1 MLVTSGQHTTSTDR
15 SRRAR
20 PDGIAGRG
28 ETCYKELTRMKIR
41 VLILA
46 VAAIAAGLVT
56 RLPASTSLMPIDE
69 VRPGMEGV
77 GRTIFQGSDLQE
89 FKVHILGVLKNVTAP
104 QRNLILARLEGGPL
118 ADTGVIAGMSGS
130 PVYIDGRL
138 VGAVSYSI
146 GSFSKEPIAGITPIG
161 EMIDATATAESRP
174 AAAQGTRIALPV
186 TAESL
191 ASAVRNAYARVSAFA
206 DRPDDVQT
214 VGMPVAAGAQLGALL
229 RPIATPLLLSG
240 FDARTADLVA
250 SMFGNA
256 GFSPMLAGGG
266 ASAMDETSTGPLRP
280 GDPVGVQLLSG
291 DGEMGATGTVTHI
304 DGDRVYAFGHPFFNV
319 GPAEFPMTRAH
330 IYATLPS
337 LQSSFKI
344 ATMGD
349 VVGSIRQDRA
359 TAIAGTLGAGPK
371 LIPVNITLTSDRGT
385 ERKFHFDIVNDQLF
399 TPLLAYVSLFNTLGS
414 YERQFGASTF
424 SVKGTAQFEQH
435 ASLDFDDIFTG
446 DGPIAGASAY
456 VAGPLTML
464 LANDLERVDLA
475 SLNLSI
481 TASEESRRA
490 SIERIWIDEVR
501 PRAGQ
506 TVPLKVLTRN
516 YRGAETISTIP
527 IDIPANATGQL
538 TVLVTD
544 GKQLNQLEA
553 RELRR
558 ELEPQ
563 SVSQMI
569 RVLNETH
576 RNNRIYVRML
586 TGSPGAVVNGE
597 AMTSLPPSVLAV
609 LDGDRSSGDFTP
621 IRSAAVGEWEL
632 PMSSAVS
639 GTRAL
644 TIDVR

>member
-1 MLVTSGQHTTSTDR
+1 
-15 SRRAR
+15 
-20 PDGIAGRG
+20 
-28 ETCYKELTRMKIR
+28 MKIR
-41 VLILA
+41 VLLA
-46 VAAIAAGLVT
+46 AAAIAAGLTT
-56 RLPASTSLMPIDE
+56 RLPASTALMPIDE

-77 GRTIFQGSDLQE
+77 GRTIFQGTDLQE
-89 FKVHILGVLKNVTAP
+89 FKVHILGVLKNVQAP
-104 QRNLILARLEGGPL
+104 QRNLILAKLERGPL
-118 ADTGVIAGMSGS
+118 AETGVIAGMSGS

-146 GSFSKEPIAGITPIG
+146 GSFAKEPIAGITPIG
-161 EMIDATATAESRP
+161 EMIEATATSSSRRATAQ
-174 AAAQGTRIALPV
+174 AAARIPLPI
-186 TAESL
+186 TAEGL
-191 ASAVRNAYARVSAFA
+191 ASAVRSTYARVAAFA
-206 DRPDDVQT
+206 DRPADVQS
-214 VGMPVAAGAQLGALL
+214 VGIPVAAGAQLGALL

-240 FDARTADLVA
+240 FDARTADLVS
-250 SMFGNA
+250 SMFGGA
-256 GFSPMLAGGG
+256 GFAPMLGG
-266 ASAMDETSTGPLRP
+266 AANAPDTDTPGPLRP

-304 DGDRVYAFGHPFFNV
+304 DGNRVYAFGHPFFNI
-319 GPAEFPMTRAH
+319 GPAAFPMTRAH
-330 IYATLPS
+330 VFTTLPS

-344 ATMGD
+344 ATMGG
-349 VVGSIRQDRA
+349 VIGSVQQDRA
-359 TAIAGTLGAGPK
+359 TAIAGTLGPAPK
-371 LIPVNITLTSDRGT
+371 LIPIHVTLTSDRGS
-385 ERKFHFDIVNDQLF
+385 ERTFNFNVVDDQLF

-414 YERQFGASTF
+414 YERQFGAETF
-424 SVKGTAQFEQH
+424 SVKGTAEFAQH
-435 ASLDFDDIFTG
+435 ANLEFDDIFTG
-446 DGPIAGASAY
+446 EGPIAGASAY

-464 LANDLERVDLA
+464 LGNDLERLDLT
-475 SLNLSI
+475 SLDLKI
-481 TASEESRRA
+481 AAYEDARRA
-490 SIERIWIDEVR
+490 TIERIWIDEVR

-527 IDIPANATGQL
+527 IDIPSNATGQL

-553 RELRR
+553 HELRR

-576 RNNRIYVRML
+576 RNNRIYVRLM
-586 TGSPGAVVNGE
+586 TGSPGAGINGE

-621 IRSAAVGEWEL
+621 IRSAAIGEWEL

>member
-1 MLVTSGQHTTSTDR
+1 
-15 SRRAR
+15 
-20 PDGIAGRG
+20 
-28 ETCYKELTRMKIR
+28 MKIR
-41 VLILA
+41 VLLA
-46 VAAIAAGLVT
+46 AAAIAAALVV
-56 RLPASTSLMPIDE
+56 RLPASTALMPIDE

-89 FKVHILGVLKNVTAP
+89 FKVHILGVLKNVQAP
-104 QRNLILARLEGGPL
+104 QRNLILAKLEGGPL

-130 PVYIDGRL
+130 PVYVDGRL

-161 EMIDATATAESRP
+161 EMIDATATATSRRATAGAGAKIPLPITPEGLASSIRDAYAKVAAFASRP
-174 AAAQGTRIALPV
+174 A
-186 TAESL
+186 
-191 ASAVRNAYARVSAFA
+191 
-206 DRPDDVQT
+206 DVQSI
-214 VGMPVAAGAQLGALL
+214 GMPVANGAQLGALL

-240 FDARTADLVA
+240 FDSRTADLVSA
-250 SMFGNA
+250 MFGNA
-256 GFSPMLAGGG
+256 GFTPMLAGAPGG
-266 ASAMDETSTGPLRP
+266 DDDAKAGALRP
-280 GDPVGVQLLSG
+280 GDPIGVQLLSG

-330 IYATLPS
+330 VYTTLPS

-349 VVGSIRQDRA
+349 VIGSIQQDRP
-359 TAIAGTLGAGPK
+359 TAIAGTLGNGPK
-371 LIPVNITLTSDRGT
+371 LIPVHVKLISDRGT
-385 ERKFHFDIVNDQLF
+385 EHAFTFKVVDDQLF

-414 YERQFGASTF
+414 YERQFGAATF
-424 SVKGTAQFEQH
+424 SVKGTAQFAQH

-464 LANDLERVDLA
+464 LGNDLERVDLKA
-475 SLNLSI
+475 LDLQI
-481 TASEESRRA
+481 TASEESRQA
-490 SIERIWIDEVR
+490 TIERVWIDEVR

-586 TGSPGAVVNGE
+586 TGSPGAVINGE

-621 IRSAAVGEWEL
+621 IRSAAIGEWEL
-632 PMSSAVS
+632 PMTSAVS

>member
-1 MLVTSGQHTTSTDR
+1 
-15 SRRAR
+15 
-20 PDGIAGRG
+20 
-28 ETCYKELTRMKIR
+28 MKIR
-41 VLILA
+41 VLLATAALA
-46 VAAIAAGLVT
+46 VLGWA
-56 RLPASTSLMPIDE
+56 RLPASTALMPIDE

-77 GRTIFQGSDLQE
+77 GRTIFEGSDLQE
-89 FKVHILGVLKNVTAP
+89 FKVHIIGVLKNVQAP
-104 QRNLILARLEGGPL
+104 QRNLILAKLEGGPL
-118 ADTGVIAGMSGS
+118 AETGVIAGMSGS
-130 PVYIDGRL
+130 PVYVDGRL

-161 EMIDATATAESRP
+161 EMIEATAQSSRRPTAQ
-174 AAAQGTRIALPV
+174 AAAKIPLPI
-186 TAESL
+186 TPEGL
-191 ASAVRNAYARVSAFA
+191 ASAVRSAYARVAAFA
-206 DRPDDVQT
+206 DRPADVQSI
-214 VGMPVAAGAQLGALL
+214 GMPVAAGSQLGALL

-240 FDARTADLVA
+240 FDAQTADLVS

-256 GFSPMLAGGG
+256 GFAPMLAGAAA
-266 ASAMDETSTGPLRP
+266 ASDEDKLGPLRP
-280 GDPVGVQLLSG
+280 GDPVGVQLLAG

-304 DGDRVYAFGHPFFNV
+304 DGSRVYAFGHPFFNV

-330 IYATLPS
+330 VYTTLPS

-349 VVGSIRQDRA
+349 VIGSIQQDRA
-359 TAIAGTLGAGPK
+359 TAIAGTLGSGPK
-371 LIPVNITLTSDRGT
+371 LIPVRITLTSDRGA
-385 ERKFHFDIVNDQLF
+385 ERTFNFKVVDDQLF

-414 YERQFGASTF
+414 YERQFGAATF
-424 SVKGTAQFEQH
+424 SVKGSAQFAQH
-435 ASLDFDDIFTG
+435 AALDFDDIFTG
-446 DGPIAGASAY
+446 DGPIAGASASI
-456 VAGPLTML
+456 AGPLTML
-464 LANDLERVDLA
+464 LSNDLEPVDLK
-475 SLNLSI
+475 SVDLKI
-481 TASEESRRA
+481 TASEESRQA
-490 SIERIWIDEVR
+490 TIERVWIDEVR

-527 IDIPANATGQL
+527 IDIPSNATGQL

-576 RNNRIYVRML
+576 RNNRIYVRLL
-586 TGSPGAVVNGE
+586 TGSPGAVINGE

-621 IRSAAVGEWEL
+621 IRSAAIGEWEL
-632 PMSSAVS
+632 PMPAAVS

>member
-1 MLVTSGQHTTSTDR
+1 MRPKCIDPGDAPPR
-15 SRRAR
+15 GRRA
-20 PDGIAGRG
+20 
-28 ETCYKELTRMKIR
+28 ETCYKRLKHMKIR
-41 VLILA
+41 VLLA
-46 VAAIAAGLVT
+46 TAALAALAWV
-56 RLPASTSLMPIDE
+56 RLPASTALMPIEE
-69 VRPGMEGV
+69 VKAGMDGI
-77 GRTIFQGSDLQE
+77 GRTVFEGSDPQE
-89 FKVHILGVLKNVTAP
+89 FKVHVLGVLKNVQAP
-104 QRNLILARLEGGPL
+104 QRNLILAKLEGGPL
-118 ADTGVIAGMSGS
+118 AETGVIAGMSGS
-130 PVYIDGRL
+130 PVYIGGRL

-161 EMIDATATAESRP
+161 EMIDATATS
-174 AAAQGTRIALPV
+174 GTRRSPDGPGRIALPI

-191 ASAVRNAYARVSAFA
+191 AASVRTAYARVAAFA
-206 DRPDDVQT
+206 DRPADVQA
-214 VGMPVAAGAQLGALL
+214 VGMPGAAGAQMGALL

-240 FDARTADLVA
+240 FNAQAADLVS

-256 GFSPMLAGGG
+256 GFTPMLSGG
-266 ASAMDETSTGPLRP
+266 AAADESTHGPLRP

-291 DGEMGATGTVTHI
+291 DGEMGATGTVTHV
-304 DGDRVYAFGHPFFNV
+304 DGTRVYAFGHPFFNV
-319 GPAEFPMTRAH
+319 GPAAFPMTRAH
-330 IYATLPS
+330 VYTTLPS

-344 ATMGD
+344 ASMGD
-349 VVGSIRQDRA
+349 VIGSIQQDRA
-359 TAIAGTLGAGPK
+359 TAIAGTLGAAPA
-371 LIPVNITLTSDRGT
+371 LIPIHVTLKSDRGEPHT
-385 ERKFHFDIVNDQLF
+385 FTFRVVNDQLF

-414 YERQFGASTF
+414 YERQFGAETF
-424 SVKGTAQFEQH
+424 SVQGKAQFAH
-435 ASLDFDDIFTG
+435 HTDLDFDDIFTG

-464 LANDLERVDLA
+464 LANDIEPIDLKG
-475 SLNLSI
+475 LDLTI
-481 TASEESRRA
+481 TASEASRSA
-490 SIERIWIDEVR
+490 TIERVWIDEVR

-506 TVPLKVLTRN
+506 TVPLKVLTRT
-516 YRGAETISTIP
+516 YRGTETVATIP
-527 IDIPANATGQL
+527 IDIPANAAGQL

-563 SVSQMI
+563 SVAQMI

-586 TGSPGAVVNGE
+586 TGSPGAVINGE

-621 IRSAAVGEWEL
+621 IRSAAIGEWEL